1 MEISGLEYG
10 EKSKYF
16 FWSLFLIQSAVFI
29 QTYKNWAFL
38 GSWPTRFYAVLLAGC
53 FTQVSILALNRNS
66 GCHLS
71 GIETINCFLELV
83 NWSSLHPASAIDH
96 PLRPVIHIDRALKIT
111 RQPHFPCMWFCSTGI
126 SFHWSLVIWAVTL
139 LCSIHLKACVF
150 LVTPPYCLTVAR
162 RQLRVGGSSR

>member
-1 MEISGLEYG
+1 MVKRVNTLDYEEGSDKVLFLFKHIKTEHFKLSISGFMAN
-10 EKSKYF
+10 S
-16 FWSLFLIQSAVFI
+16 
-29 QTYKNWAFL
+29 
-38 GSWPTRFYAVLLAGC
+38 VLCSSVGGVLYL
-53 FTQVSILALNRNS
+53 SNSNS

-83 NWSSLHPASAIDH
+83 NWSSASAIDH

-126 SFHWSLVIWAVTL
+126 SFHWSLVMWAVTL
-139 LCSIHLKACVF
+139 LCSIHLKACV
-150 LVTPPYCLTVAR
+150 LIVTPPYCLTVAR